1 MLITIVGAIVG
12 GLLFIIICFGRKLCS
27 MHDGIHNRV
36 FPTASSR

>member
-12 GLLFIIICFGRKLCS
+12 GLLFIIIWFGRKLCT
-27 MHDGIHNRV
+27 MHVGLNRV